1 MNRALRRG
9 TAKRAMHFLA
19 ATACAVMV
27 FSLGSAWAQNPHFV
41 GTVTAKI
48 QPNGSVNVKF
58 KEAGLGS
65 NVNIDYVASAD
76 VTAVCVCVT
85 NSGQCPNAEN
95 KKTTSTHIDVP
106 ATISSGKN
114 GAVSATLNIPAPGC
128 GSSAPPTCGGGQSLI
143 LSEITWTNIK
153 ITDTTNEISA
163 FATPATL
170 SKTLFTCP

>member
-1 MNRALRRG
+1 MIRPLQRR
-9 TAKRAMHFLA
+9 TAKKVMHLLA
-19 ATACAVMV
+19 VAASAAIL
-27 FSLGSAWAQNPHFV
+27 FSAGSVWAQNPHFV

-95 KKTTSTHIDVP
+95 KKTTTTHIDVP

-114 GAVSATLNIPAPGC
+114 GTVSATLNIPAPGC

-153 ITDTTNEISA
+153 ITDTTNVVSA

>member
-1 MNRALRRG
+1 MISSLK
-9 TAKRAMHFLA
+9 KRAIKRLKFILA
-19 ATACAVMV
+19 VASSTAIVLCA
-27 FSLGSAWAQNPHFV
+27 GSVWAQNPHFV

-65 NVNIDYVASAD
+65 NININYVASAD
-76 VTAVCVCVT
+76 ATAVCVCVT
-85 NSGQCPNAEN
+85 NSGNCPNAAN
-95 KKTTSTHIDVP
+95 KITTSTHVDVP

-114 GAVSATLNIPAPGC
+114 GTVSATLNIPVPSC
-128 GSSAPPTCGGGQSLI
+128 GSSDPPTCGGGQDLR

-153 ITDTTNEISA
+153 ITDTTNAVSA